1 MIQNSKN
8 QHASKKFI
16 TTSLRPSGGL
26 LAWARDWVLQVNLW
40 RQLKFPENI
49 ATTLPD
55 MVLTSKSTKQV
66 ILLELTVPWEERIA
80 LANEC
85 KRAKYAEL
93 IVE

>member
-16 TTSLRPSGGL
+16 PSGGL